1 MTVRRSSRLAAV
13 NANRANRAKSN
24 PSKRTKT
31 PNRSSGKHKHD
42 RPASFVYEFGGPI
55 GALSTSIALPLVCYA
70 FVHLCDDTHCP
81 NMNKITHL
89 LSDPLA
95 LASTALQAFPTSCTL
110 QGFAVVFGW

>member
-13 NANRANRAKSN
+13 NANRAKSN

-95 LASTALQAFPTSCTL
+95 SASTALQAFPTSCTL